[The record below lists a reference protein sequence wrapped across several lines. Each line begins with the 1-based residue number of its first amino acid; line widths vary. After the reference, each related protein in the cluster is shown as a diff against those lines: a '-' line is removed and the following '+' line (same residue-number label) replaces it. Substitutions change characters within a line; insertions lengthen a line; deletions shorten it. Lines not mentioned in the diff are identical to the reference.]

1 VHSREPLEMI
11 DVGNEQR
18 DGAPRRGRL
27 SQGSRRRVDKIVVPE
42 DAFVEM
48 L

>member
-18 DGAPRRGRL
+18 DGAPRRARL
-27 SQGSRRRVDKIVVPE
+27 SQGSRRRVDEIVVGE